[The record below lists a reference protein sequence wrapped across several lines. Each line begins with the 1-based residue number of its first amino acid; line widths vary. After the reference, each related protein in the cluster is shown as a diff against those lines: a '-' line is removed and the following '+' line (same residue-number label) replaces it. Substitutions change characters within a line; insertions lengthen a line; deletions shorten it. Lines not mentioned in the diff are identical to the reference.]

1 MRRLAA
7 VGFALLAHAIG
18 AAAQPTPDGAA
29 LFTQHCAT
37 CHQPDA
43 SGTVGLA
50 PSLKGDHWQKLGAE
64 RSYVARVLLNGLSG
78 AIPVNGQTFVGNMP
92 SFAGQLDDAAL
103 AAVATHVRRLQGAAD
118 AAPYTAAEFQAWRAQ
133 PGNPSQ
139 TRQLRQKLLAP

>member
-18 AAAQPTPDGAA
+18 VAAQPTPDGAA

-50 PSLKGDHWQKLGAE
+50 PALKGEHWQKLGAE

-92 SFAGQLDDAAL
+92 AFGPQLDDAAL
-103 AAVATHVRRLQGAAD
+103 AAIASHLRKLQGAGD
-118 AAPYTAAEFQAWRAQ
+118 APAYTAAEFQAARAQ
-133 PGNPSQ
+133 PGTPTQ
-139 TRQLRQKLLAP
+139 TRQARQKLLAP